1 VKPDRRFDPQAEP
14 TERKIMSLSLAIAVN
29 ILFVVALL
37 SALAWFMSHPRKL
50 TAHISSRHPGR
61 HLSVVHE
68 EAQEAEAWREQQE
81 RIAA

>member
-1 VKPDRRFDPQAEP
+1 
-14 TERKIMSLSLAIAVN
+14 MSISLAIAANV
-29 ILFVVALL
+29 LLVVALL

-61 HLSVVHE
+61 HLSAVHE
-68 EAQEAEAWREQQE
+68 EARDAELQREQQE